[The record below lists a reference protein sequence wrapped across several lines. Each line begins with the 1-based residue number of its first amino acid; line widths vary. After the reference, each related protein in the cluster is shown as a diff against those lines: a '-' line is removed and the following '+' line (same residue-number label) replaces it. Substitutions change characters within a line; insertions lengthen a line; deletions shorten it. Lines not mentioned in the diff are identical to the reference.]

1 MLSRLIDADKLR
13 AEVKECK
20 VMQQSENS
28 DYRTGYI
35 CAMSTVEGM
44 IADILLADEQVDAIP
59 IRWIQGKIGYMQCKG
74 NPWTAE
80 SLEWLLKAWA
90 QENGHGKG

>member
-1 MLSRLIDADKLR
+1 MSRFIDADKLR

-35 CAMSTVEGM
+35 SAMSTVEGM
-44 IADILLADEQVDAIP
+44 IADILLTGERVDAIP
-59 IRWIQGKIGYMQCKG
+59 ISWIQGKIGYMQCKG